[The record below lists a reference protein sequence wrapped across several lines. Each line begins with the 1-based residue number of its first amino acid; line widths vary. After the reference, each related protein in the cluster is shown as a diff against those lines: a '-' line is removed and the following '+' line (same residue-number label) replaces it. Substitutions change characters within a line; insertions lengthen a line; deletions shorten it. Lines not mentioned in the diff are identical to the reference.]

1 MRKHEENDAKCT
13 ELGWMCVLLAVE
25 SYSAWGVEA
34 CNAFSF
40 LARCEAIITNSPKSK
55 VLCDLFGRLSFIL
68 IQSNARAILAR
79 QNDLGSIFSF
89 VLSFFHV
96 CKLIITYVMRLLI
109 VINAQKI
116 WLKQD
121 VITYF
126 VRTTPHIPNGTLC
139 HPHLKIECMHCKY
152 DCLQF
157 YLGWKILKIVFN
169 KQHL

>member
-34 CNAFSF
+34 CHAFFF

-89 VLSFFHV
+89 V
-96 CKLIITYVMRLLI
+96 
-109 VINAQKI
+109 
-116 WLKQD
+116 
-121 VITYF
+121 
-126 VRTTPHIPNGTLC
+126 
-139 HPHLKIECMHCKY
+139 
-152 DCLQF
+152 
-157 YLGWKILKIVFN
+157 
-169 KQHL
+169 